1 MVYRG
6 HVRGGVVVFDAD
18 LRLPEGI
25 EVTIEP
31 VAPSPGKALAPGKSL
46 TEQLGD
52 LVGSVPDLPSD
63 MVQQHDQYLHGAPKR

>member
-6 HVRGGVVVFDAD
+6 HVKGGVVVFDAES
-18 LRLPEGI
+18 RLPEGI

-31 VAPSPGKALAPGKSL
+31 IAPSPGKTLASGKTL
-46 TEQLGD
+46 AEQLGD

-63 MVQQHDQYLHGAPKR
+63 MAQQHDHYLHGAPKR